1 MIGIRAD
8 ANSII
13 ATGHMMRCIT
23 IARAIVMKGESVT
36 FFMADKESER
46 LLKSFAGDEF
56 QGIVLGTD
64 YRDMES
70 ELDNLEKELKDSNIK
85 ALLVDSYSV
94 TKGYFERLSKICRVA
109 YMDDLAKEAYP
120 VDIVINYSGY
130 SINMGYEKLY
140 AGVGGF
146 TAQDTRLLLGLKYAP
161 LREQFYTKGDSITER
176 QIAGQKEKT
185 EKEKTESELM
195 DSTCRDDGRID
206 VLLATGGSDMCN
218 MITAVLERTK
228 KTCGLYEKSDR
239 ANVAFA
245 TDALLSGANWHVV
258 VGDFV
263 ENPEAIEE
271 CAKERNDVVLH
282 RSVKNMADLMRQC
295 DLAVLAAGTMLT
307 ECAAVGL
314 PAIFYQVADNQKF
327 NVEYFGGLKGM
338 IFAGE
343 VHPGDEKKRAT
354 IDKIFEELGKL
365 VKDRNQLKAMG
376 ESLLEITDGRGAIRI
391 ADALMEEIR

>member
-23 IARAIVMKGESVT
+23 IARALVMQGESVT
-36 FFMADKESER
+36 FFMADEESAR

-56 QGIVLGTD
+56 HGVVLGTV
-64 YRDMES
+64 YTDMES
-70 ELDNLEKELKDSNIK
+70 ELDTLIKELKDRDIK

-94 TKGYFERLSKICRVA
+94 THGYFERLSTICRVA
-109 YMDDLAKEAYP
+109 YLDDLGKEAYP
-120 VDIVINYSGY
+120 VDTVINYSGY
-130 SINMGYEKLY
+130 SMNMGYEQLY
-140 AGVGGF
+140 KDVKGF
-146 TAQDTRLLLGLKYAP
+146 GNRQAKLLLGLQYAP
-161 LREQFYTKGDSITER
+161 LREQFYNTAGATQAQNAGISGDE
-176 QIAGQKEKT
+176 EP
-185 EKEKTESELM
+185 LN
-195 DSTCRDDGRID
+195 

-218 MITAVLERTK
+218 MITSVLNDARTVA
-228 KTCGLYEKSDR
+228 GEAEKE
-239 ANVAFA
+239 NTEVP
-245 TDALLSGANWHVV
+245 NEVQKNIIWHVV
-258 VGDFV
+258 IGDFV
-263 ENPEAIEE
+263 ENTEAIED
-271 CAKERNDVVLH
+271 CVKGSNDVVLH

-327 NVEYFGGLKGM
+327 NVEYFGGLEGM

-343 VHPGDEKKRAT
+343 VHRGAEKKKAT
-354 IDKIFEELGKL
+354 IDKIFEELEKL
-365 VKDRNQLKAMG
+365 VKGRNQLKAMG

-391 ADALMEEIR
+391 AKALMEEV